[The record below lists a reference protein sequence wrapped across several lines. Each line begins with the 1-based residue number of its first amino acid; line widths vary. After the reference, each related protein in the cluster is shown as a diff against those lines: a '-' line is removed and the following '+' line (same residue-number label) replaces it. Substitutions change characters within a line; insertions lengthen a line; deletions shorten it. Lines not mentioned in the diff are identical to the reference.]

1 MKTKEKFL
9 DEMSNLWDKLHYIE
23 QSSSDFYE
31 FEKRFEHEMNTLE
44 HHTLQ
49 DILGS
54 EHRDRRVK
62 KKVQTRYGT
71 VEMSTGHRYIQYL
84 HEPQASHELKDKPT
98 LKSAPSKFNC

>member
-9 DEMSNLWDKLHYIE
+9 DEMSNLWDKLQDIE
-23 QSSSDFYE
+23 QTSSDFYE

-54 EHRDRRVK
+54 EKRDRRVK
-62 KKVQTRYGT
+62 KSPDPLRNSRDVHRTQIHT
-71 VEMSTGHRYIQYL
+71 V
-84 HEPQASHELKDKPT
+84 
-98 LKSAPSKFNC
+98 SA